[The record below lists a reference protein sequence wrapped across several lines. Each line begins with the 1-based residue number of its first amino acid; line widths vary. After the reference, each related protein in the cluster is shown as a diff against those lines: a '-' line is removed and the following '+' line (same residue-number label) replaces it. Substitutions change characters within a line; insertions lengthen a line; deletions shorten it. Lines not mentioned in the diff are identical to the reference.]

1 MKQVVIIFNC
11 PTPVQH
17 LIAQQISFRHGI
29 FSILMQYMVNM
40 VLPVPSFLLKVFIA
54 SAYLKALLRCTWGG
68 RRWWRA
74 LWNTF
79 DICKFLL
86 ILCFLFFNPFP
97 SSKVFLRWRTC
108 LGGCIFDVDA
118 TKDLII
124 GALSNNWLGSQLLNL
139 IWILHHHPSPYS
151 LLFLLPLPSILVSR
165 SRGWF
170 TCSWSCELCG
180 IIWWGREE
188 LCCVLIVVAVLFVFW
203 EVWLF
208 LFYVQR
214 CERGR
219 VWVAVY
225 IISGKISWKFWLFWF
240 LFDNNLFS
248 SRITFPL

>member
-1 MKQVVIIFNC
+1 MYLSLHVFTSINIWSIIIC
-11 PTPVQH
+11 DLTCSII
-17 LIAQQISFRHGI
+17 LIESFHCI
-29 FSILMQYMVNM
+29 CILEGT
-40 VLPVPSFLLKVFIA
+40 F
-54 SAYLKALLRCTWGG
+54 RCTWGG

-86 ILCFLFFNPFP
+86 ILCFLFFNFFP

-108 LGGCIFDVDA
+108 FGVCIFDVDA

-139 IWILHHHPSPYS
+139 IWILHHHPSPYF